1 MSLLVVLLA
10 VASVVGFAGA
20 VVGCVSSCVMVSLSS
35 SCRYELPVDGSL
47 YATYALLATLRISAV
62 LLSGAETM
70 IWKPS
75 RGSTASARLDEC
87 FVEEERGVGGAC
99 GEVSAEEVDE
109 GCAVDE

>member
-1 MSLLVVLLA
+1 MSLLVVLLTVA
-10 VASVVGFAGA
+10 MGYASVVGFAGA

-47 YATYALLATLRISAV
+47 YATYALLATLRLSAV

-75 RGSTASARLDEC
+75 RGSTASARL
-87 FVEEERGVGGAC
+87 V
-99 GEVSAEEVDE
+99 
-109 GCAVDE
+109 